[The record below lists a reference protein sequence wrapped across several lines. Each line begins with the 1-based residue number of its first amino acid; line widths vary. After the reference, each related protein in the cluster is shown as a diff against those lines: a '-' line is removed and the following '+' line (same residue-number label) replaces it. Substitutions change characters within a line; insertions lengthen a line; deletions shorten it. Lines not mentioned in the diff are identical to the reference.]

1 MIRVTIYI
9 LASLAFIIVG
19 IALYASILFFGGDK
33 LVVSFD
39 DIEVSGNIEN
49 YIFEK
54 ESSIQNIAPKATKEI
69 IWQDKLIKSATEYSI
84 IFIHGF
90 STTSYIHEESV
101 MKIADTLN
109 ANVFFTRLSGH
120 GASYEGLDKLTA
132 ENLLRDTAEAVEI
145 GSRIGNKVILIGHSL
160 GGALSTLVSAD
171 ANLQKKIHGLVLF
184 APANSGVTRM
194 TPLMAFAALF
204 LNKIENDPVEEFQLP
219 INQNWDKHFFTTLD
233 TSVIFEASKIIMAT
247 DEVDYQSITM
257 PLIVFYDENDI
268 LVNDGKLRKNYEK
281 WGGLKELHKVEAS
294 KSDPT
299 RHMFPSSYI
308 NPHLDEQF
316 VLKIKSWVNKNL

>member
-1 MIRVTIYI
+1 
-9 LASLAFIIVG
+9 
-19 IALYASILFFGGDK
+19 
-33 LVVSFD
+33 
-39 DIEVSGNIEN
+39 
-49 YIFEK
+49 
-54 ESSIQNIAPKATKEI
+54 
-69 IWQDKLIKSATEYSI
+69 
-84 IFIHGF
+84 
-90 STTSYIHEESV
+90 
-101 MKIADTLN
+101 MKIADSLN

-184 APANSGVTRM
+184 APGNSGVTRM
-194 TPLMAFAALF
+194 ISFMAFAALF

-219 INQNWDKHFFTTLD
+219 ANQNWDEHFFTTLD
-233 TSVIFEASKIIMAT
+233 TSVFFEASKIIMAT

-268 LVNDGKLRKNYEK
+268 IVNDGKLRKNYEK